1 LGELTTKG
9 LGLNKNTET
18 NPLTLSDVTVIEDS
32 KLKKAITAAALGNAM
47 EWFDFGVY
55 GFVAATVG
63 KVFFPDVSPAVQTI
77 AALATFSVPFLV
89 RPLGGIFF
97 GAMGD
102 KFGRQKV
109 LSLTIIIMAVSTF
122 CIGLIPGY
130 GTIGL
135 WAPVLL
141 LICKLAQGFS
151 VGGEYTGA
159 AIFVAEYS
167 PDRRRGFLGSWLDFG
182 SIAGFV
188 LGAGLVVVLSTAM
201 SESSFLS
208 WGWRIP
214 FFLAAPL
221 GLIGLY
227 LRHAAEETP
236 AFTERLKRTEQ
247 EDKDALK
254 ERPTVPIAEILSR
267 HPRSLAICIGMVL
280 VTNVT
285 YYMLLTYMPTYLS
298 KTLGYTE
305 DHGALII
312 IAVMVGMLF
321 VQPLVGFFSDRIGRR
336 PFLAIGSALILFLS
350 WPAFHLI
357 ASGHVVGIFFGLL
370 ILAIGLNCLVGIMA
384 ATLPALF
391 PARIRYSAL
400 AISFNISIIVAG
412 LTPTI
417 AAWLVEATDNIYMPA
432 YYLMIAATVG
442 LATTLFLKETANRPL
457 YGDTPNASNRKEAK
471 ALLAEH
477 YLYIEESVEKIDEA
491 MDELREQIELL
502 QKKRDRLVEQ
512 HPKLT

>member
-1 LGELTTKG
+1 LTT
-9 LGLNKNTET
+9 NTET
-18 NPLTLSDVTVIEDS
+18 NPLTIKDVTVIEDS

-63 KVFFPDVSPAVQTI
+63 KVFFPGASSAVQTV

-89 RPLGGIFF
+89 RPLGGVFF

-102 KFGRQKV
+102 RFGRQKV
-109 LSLTIIIMAVSTF
+109 LSLTIVIMAASTF

-130 GTIGL
+130 AVIGL
-135 WAPVLL
+135 WAPILL
-141 LICKLAQGFS
+141 LLCKLAQGFS

-159 AIFVAEYS
+159 AIFVAEFS

-188 LGAGLVVVLSTAM
+188 FGAGLVVVLSSAM
-201 SESSFLS
+201 SEASFLS
-208 WGWRIP
+208 WGWRVP

-254 ERPTVPIAEILSR
+254 ERPAVPIAEIIGK

-285 YYMLLTYMPTYLS
+285 YYMLLTYMPTYMS

-321 VQPLVGFFSDRIGRR
+321 VQPLVGFLSDRTGRR
-336 PFLAIGSALILFLS
+336 PFLAIGSTLVLLLS
-350 WPAFHLI
+350 LPAFHLI

-370 ILAIGLNCLVGIMA
+370 ILATGLNCLIGIMA

-417 AAWLVEATDNIYMPA
+417 AAWLVEATGNIYMPA
-432 YYLMIAATVG
+432 YYLMVAGAAG
-442 LATTLFLKETANRPL
+442 ILTTFFLKETANRPL
-457 YGDTPNASNRKEAK
+457 YGDTPNASNRQEAR

-491 MDELREQIELL
+491 ISELKEQMDLL
-502 QKKRDRLVEQ
+502 QQKRDRLVGQ
-512 HPKLT
+512 HPELT